1 MAAQSYS
8 HSAKIGDKTE
18 REFSSLCA
26 NHNWCTSKL
35 AAGFG
40 SAVPIMLIN
49 GQKVKAPD
57 ILLRKAP
64 LDVAVEVKSKAPFM
78 GQYMIDA
85 HRVDYGIEWES
96 FTQYPLFFVFK
107 DKPYA
112 EENPNSFH
120 VCSARKLHK
129 NHSNYNPNSKDRS
142 GNPCPTYLYD
152 QKLFVPFTSSFLT
165 GSVTTKTD
173 VSFYFDQDGE
183 ELRI

>member
-8 HSAKIGDKTE
+8 ASAKIGDKVE
-18 REFSSLCA
+18 SEFASLCSH
-26 NHNWCTSKL
+26 HNWFTSKIS
-35 AAGFG
+35 AGFG
-40 SAVPIMLIN
+40 SSIPILMVN
-49 GQKVKAPD
+49 GKKVKAPD

-96 FTQYPLFFVFK
+96 FTQYPLLFVFK

-112 EENPNSFH
+112 EEDPNSFR
-120 VCSARKLHK
+120 VCSARKLHQ
-129 NHSNYNPNSKDRS
+129 NHLTYNPDSVDRN

-152 QKLFVPFTSSFLT
+152 ESLFVPFTSSFLT
-165 GSVTTKTD
+165 GLVTTKTD
-173 VSFYFDQDGE
+173 VSFYYEFDGE

>member
-1 MAAQSYS
+1 MKALSQPVLRLLQIQLDKLFVAAQSYS
-8 HSAKIGDKTE
+8 HSAKIGDQTE

-49 GQKVKAPD
+49 GKKIKAPD

-64 LDVAVEVKSKAPFM
+64 LDVAVEVKSKAPYM

-107 DKPYA
+107 DK
-112 EENPNSFH
+112 
-120 VCSARKLHK
+120 
-129 NHSNYNPNSKDRS
+129 PNSKDRS